1 MMSLPTVFWLLL
13 IIFGTIGGMRGWAK
27 EILVL
32 FSLVLALFIDTLIK
46 QYVLNV
52 PNIEN
57 ALQTQGA
64 MMMFY
69 VRATFFILLAFF
81 GYETPAVVS
90 GLAGKGKR
98 ERLQDILLGVVIGM
112 LNGYLLIGTIWFYLH
127 QANYQL
133 PGIIPPPPNDSNIL
147 NYIKYMPPGVIG
159 PPYIYFAVAVAFVFV
174 IVVFL

>member
-1 MMSLPTVFWLLL
+1 MMSLSTVFWLLL

-46 QYVLNV
+46 QFV
-52 PNIEN
+52 PNVEG
-57 ALQTQGA
+57 ALQAQGP
-64 MMMFY
+64 MMLFY

-81 GYETPAVVS
+81 GYETPSVAS

-112 LNGYLLIGTIWFYLH
+112 LNGYLLIGTIWFYLDK
-127 QANYQL
+127 AGYKL
-133 PGIIPPPPNDSNIL
+133 PGISVPTDPSVL
-147 NYIKYMPPGVIG
+147 NYVKYMPPGVIG

>member
-1 MMSLPTVFWLLL
+1 MMSLSTVFWLLV

-46 QYVLNV
+46 QFV

-57 ALQTQGA
+57 ALQAQGA
-64 MMMFY
+64 IMLFY

-81 GYETPAVVS
+81 GYETPAVAS

-112 LNGYLLIGTIWFYLH
+112 LNGYLL
-127 QANYQL
+127 
-133 PGIIPPPPNDSNIL
+133 
-147 NYIKYMPPGVIG
+147 
-159 PPYIYFAVAVAFVFV
+159 
-174 IVVFL
+174 

>member
-1 MMSLPTVFWLLL
+1 MMSLSTVFWLLL

-46 QYVLNV
+46 QFV

-57 ALQTQGA
+57 ALQAQGA
-64 MMMFY
+64 MMLFY

-81 GYETPAVVS
+81 GYETPSVAS

-127 QANYQL
+127 QAGYQV
-133 PGIIPPPPNDSNIL
+133 PGIISPAPNDPIVL